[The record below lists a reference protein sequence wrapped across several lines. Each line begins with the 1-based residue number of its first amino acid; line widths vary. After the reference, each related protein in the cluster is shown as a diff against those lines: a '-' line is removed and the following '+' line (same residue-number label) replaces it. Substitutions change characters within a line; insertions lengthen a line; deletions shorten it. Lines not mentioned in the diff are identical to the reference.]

1 MLCAYPRAY
10 ILFIIF
16 SKYVSVILP
25 SPYTR
30 CHFPRGLCLSGHVK
44 EKAWEG
50 AVQGLGIRLGDVLL
64 IAHVFIE
71 KRIACLHHYVP
82 FNYRIVETLRTPR
95 SKLVEKNWHTKVPM
109 TRYCTVLVLCVPD
122 YKHRTIYQLTCIWG
136 SQARNVNGKHC
147 TLKGTIL
154 LHPCSRACIIFA
166 FFLSEEEK
174 SNKGKKGSANRMLF

>member
-50 AVQGLGIRLGDVLL
+50 AVQGLGIRLGNVLL
-64 IAHVFIE
+64 IAHAFIE
-71 KRIACLHHYVP
+71 KRFACLHHYVP

-95 SKLVEKNWHTKVPM
+95 SKLVEKFWHTKVQM
-109 TRYCTVLVLCVPD
+109 TRYCTVLVLYVSRIINIGRYTSWLVSEGLKPE
-122 YKHRTIYQLTCIWG
+122 TLTENIVLLK
-136 SQARNVNGKHC
+136 ARFC
-147 TLKGTIL
+147 SIL
-154 LHPCSRACIIFA
+154 ATEPA
-166 FFLSEEEK
+166 
-174 SNKGKKGSANRMLF
+174 